1 MVSSTTQPSK
11 HDLHFIRAYYFILIG
26 GWGFLFPFITIF
38 YRRQGLSGT
47 EIGMIGTIQAVAA
60 LIAAPLW
67 GRWSDASGRVRRLL
81 QISFLMTVVLTLLL
95 GRQSMFWPIAA
106 IAMLY
111 TLANAGQVPLSDTL
125 AVDIANRYPNVGY
138 GSIRVWGSL
147 GWALVTSF
155 SGRLIEMLGLFV
167 GFMGNAA
174 SMIAT
179 AIILIFL
186 PKVSPGHQTQSEPVR
201 SNWRQTAQLL
211 RQDRAL
217 LGLAIAVSLTS
228 LAAVAMY
235 QFEPIYLDELGAS
248 ATLIGVASTI
258 PAVVELGGM
267 LWADR
272 LSKRIG
278 SMAILQIA
286 LLLYMVR
293 VSVVLLFPSVPTI
306 LAMKVV
312 MGLGYSLYTVGI
324 INAIKEHSPPGQL
337 AMMMALFTITLG
349 NLVQIVGGPL
359 AGGIFDAVGAYWLY
373 AFALVA
379 FVLSW
384 LGLRFGRKSTA

>member
-1 MVSSTTQPSK
+1 
-11 HDLHFIRAYYFILIG
+11 
-26 GWGFLFPFITIF
+26 
-38 YRRQGLSGT
+38 
-47 EIGMIGTIQAVAA
+47 
-60 LIAAPLW
+60 
-67 GRWSDASGRVRRLL
+67 
-81 QISFLMTVVLTLLL
+81 
-95 GRQSMFWPIAA
+95 
-106 IAMLY
+106 MLY

-147 GWALVTSF
+147 GWALVTAF
-155 SGRLIEMLGLFV
+155 SGRLIEILGLFA
-167 GFMGNAA
+167 GFLGNAG
-174 SMIAT
+174 SMIAS

-186 PKVSPGHQTQSEPVR
+186 PKVSPGHQTQSKPVR

-293 VSVVLLFPSVPTI
+293 VSVVLLIPSVPTI

-337 AMMMALFTITLG
+337 AMMMALFTITLS